1 MANRHLARSLA
12 MQALYKWDFN
22 GCDNEKIDAAV
33 EYVIVEFGPGLEE
46 EEFVKMLVAGVLDK
60 KKEIDTIIEK
70 AAPEW
75 PLEQI
80 AMVDR
85 NVLRVGIYELL
96 FGDRSAVP
104 PKVAINESIEL
115 AKSFGGETSGKFIN
129 GVLGTIY
136 REIGE
141 PMKDHIKTKPDE
153 DLPEELLVGAAV
165 INRDAKDIKVLWLK
179 DKYGFWVFPKGHL
192 TEKDKNSATAL
203 KRELKKEIGIIDIA
217 VGEAVGDIEY
227 ISKSTSKGK
236 SRRKITY
243 FIVETKNNKIE
254 PSEGSKIVEARWVSI
269 NDPAPGDYYHD
280 LDSIL
285 EKVREVLAA

>member
-22 GCDNEKIDAAV
+22 GCNNEKIDAAV
-33 EYVIVEFGPGLEE
+33 EYVITEFGPGLEE
-46 EEFVKMLVAGVLDK
+46 EGFVKMLVNGVLDK

-96 FGDRSAVP
+96 FGDRNAVP

-165 INRDAKDIKVLWLK
+165 INHNDKDIKVLWLK

-192 TEKDKNSATAL
+192 TLKDKNSATAL
-203 KRELKKEIGIIDIA
+203 KRELKKEIGITDIT

-227 ISKSTSKGK
+227 VSKSTSKGK
-236 SRRKITY
+236 SKRKITY
-243 FIVETKNNKIE
+243 FIVETKTDKIE
-254 PSEGSKIVEARWVSI
+254 PSENSKIVETRWVSI
-269 NDPAPGDYYHD
+269 KDPAPGDYYHD
-280 LDSIL
+280 LDGIL
-285 EKVREVLAA
+285 EKTREILS

>member
-22 GCDNEKIDAAV
+22 GCNNEKIDAAV
-33 EYVIVEFGPGLEE
+33 EYVITEFGPGLEE
-46 EEFVKMLVAGVLDK
+46 EGFVKMLVNGVLDK

-96 FGDRSAVP
+96 FGDRNAVP
-104 PKVAINESIEL
+104 QKVAINESIEL

-153 DLPEELLVGAAV
+153 DLPEELLVGAAL
-165 INRDAKDIKVLWLK
+165 INRNDKDIKVLWLK

-192 TEKDKNSATAL
+192 TLKDKNSATAL
-203 KRELKKEIGIIDIA
+203 KRELKKEIGITDIT

-227 ISKSTSKGK
+227 VSKSTSKGK
-236 SRRKITY
+236 SKRKITY
-243 FIVETKNNKIE
+243 FIVETKTDKIE
-254 PSEGSKIVEARWVSI
+254 PSENSKIVETRWVFI
-269 NDPAPGDYYHD
+269 KDPAPGDYYHD

-285 EKVREVLAA
+285 DKTKEILS